1 MPQNVTTNVAPAR
14 RPIPRELAKILA
26 DCRDITVHRLLLSF
40 TALLD
45 RVCDMLMDRAG
56 KSDVRAEQQVFLE
69 ARQILIADRAA
80 VMTEFEKRLRTHIEE
95 RVSGRAD
102 EKADFSKVDATKLAL
117 IDLDTVDESVLVG
130 NIVRVVENVC
140 HDELV
145 TLNRGIGHLL
155 GKPHLEA
162 AANPL
167 GPGTIVGAFAE
178 AIGTLKA
185 DGRAKFQILKE
196 LNQAPLGEVAAIYA
210 DVNRHLANLRI
221 VPPGS
226 TRTSSAR
233 GKPAAQHKRAADEKP
248 ETAQPPPEMD
258 VMAMFRRMASH
269 GGFPLTGHAAP
280 PTRVFP
286 PLPPTPSGYVPGA
299 PIVATP
305 GLREGLTR
313 LQQGQ
318 TDFDVEGMQVAF
330 SGIPEGLHNVL
341 RDLQESP
348 LGQRAN
354 QLEAMTIEMVAMLF
368 DFIFETRDLPDG
380 IKALL
385 ARLQIPVLKVAM
397 LDGAFFARKTHP
409 SRLLV
414 NALAAAGLGWSPAM
428 GQDDPLYRTI
438 ERIVHRIIDGFGDN
452 LGLFDELRTEL
463 EVFLTAEEQAAEA
476 NFATTAEAINED
488 DRKDL
493 AGVVAKSEIE
503 RRVESYPIPRFLAE
517 FLRRKWQVTLE
528 GIYLREGEDSD
539 AWSSSVATLED
550 LVWSVQPKK
559 TPEDRKHLVALLPSL
574 LKRLAAGVPAQQW
587 SPGER
592 EAFMANLVEA
602 HAAAVKPALATVPS
616 PTAAVAEAARA
627 EAEVAKASGD
637 IEAAARAEALAAA
650 MAPAEPVE
658 PDTGP
663 LVLDDEYLEI
673 ARSMDRGMWVEFED
687 GDGQLS
693 FAKLA
698 WISPLRGNY
707 LFTNRQGQRA
717 VSMTADELAEQFRG
731 NRARLVEAEPLID
744 RAFTRVISELS
755 DRFELET
762 VSV

>member
-1 MPQNVTTNVAPAR
+1 
-14 RPIPRELAKILA
+14 
-26 DCRDITVHRLLLSF
+26 
-40 TALLD
+40 
-45 RVCDMLMDRAG
+45 MLMERAG
-56 KSDVRAEQQVFLE
+56 RSDIRDEQQLFLE
-69 ARQILIADRAA
+69 ARQVLIAGRAGLMA
-80 VMTEFEKRLRTHIEE
+80 EFEKRLRTRIEDQ
-95 RVSGRAD
+95 VSGRAD
-102 EKADFSKVDATKLAL
+102 ERADFSKADATKLAL
-117 IDLDTVDESVLVG
+117 VDLEIIDESVIVG

-140 HDELV
+140 HEELI

-155 GKPHLEA
+155 GKSVLES

-167 GPGTIVGAFAE
+167 GPATIVSAFAE
-178 AIGTLKA
+178 ALDTLKA
-185 DGRAKFQILKE
+185 DGRVKFQILKE
-196 LNQAPLGEVAAIYA
+196 LNQAPLADVSAIYA

-221 VPPGS
+221 VPPAA
-226 TRTSSAR
+226 TRKKAVHATSAAR
-233 GKPAAQHKRAADEKP
+233 KHAAAADDKPHAAQSAQSAA
-248 ETAQPPPEMD
+248 ETD
-258 VMAMFRRMASH
+258 VMAMFRRAASH
-269 GGFPLTGHAAP
+269 GGFPLANHPAP
-280 PTRVFP
+280 PTRVYP
-286 PLPPTPSGYVPGA
+286 PLPPTPSGYIPGN

-313 LQQGQ
+313 LQAGQ
-318 TDFDVEGMQVAF
+318 TQFDVEGMQVAF
-330 SGIPEGLHNVL
+330 SGIPEGTHNVL

-397 LDGAFFARKTHP
+397 LDGAFFAKKTHP

-414 NALAAAGLGWSPAM
+414 NALAGAGLGWSPSM

-438 ERIVHRIIDGFGDN
+438 ERIVRRVIDGFGDN
-452 LGLFDELRTEL
+452 LGIFDELRTEL
-463 EVFLTAEEQAAEA
+463 EAFLASEERTAEE
-476 NFATTAEAINED
+476 NFSTTAEAINEG

-493 AGVVAKSEIE
+493 ASVIAKSEVE
-503 RRVESYPIPRFLAE
+503 RRVESYPIPRFLAQ
-517 FLRRKWQVTLE
+517 FLREKWQAALE
-528 GIYLREGEDSD
+528 AVYLRDGDESEP
-539 AWSSSVATLED
+539 WSSGVATLED

-574 LKRLAAGVPAQQW
+574 LKRLAAGAPPAIW

-602 HAAAVKPALATVPS
+602 HAAAVKPSLASLAS

-627 EAEVAKASGD
+627 EAVVAKASGD
-637 IEAAARAEALAAA
+637 AEAAARAEALALA
-650 MAPAEPVE
+650 MTPAEPEMPELDIDLVE
-658 PDTGP
+658 
-663 LVLDDEYLEI
+663 DEFLEI

-687 GDGQLS
+687 EDAQLS

-698 WISPLRGNY
+698 WISPLRGTY
-707 LFTNRQGQRA
+707 LFTNRQGQKA
-717 VSMTADELAEQFRG
+717 ISMTADNLAEQFRA

-744 RAFTRVISELS
+744 RAFTSVISELS

-762 VSV
+762 ASV